1 MQVKGKSW
9 AMKLQITI
17 FVPITAAL
25 LAFACGCDSGTGT
38 SLRDQI
44 ETLSREKTTLKS
56 QVERLQREN
65 EGLTTQVEQLSALGP
80 EVRLEGL
87 AELDRIEIRRRSG
100 LYDKDKDGKKEKLI
114 VYVRPYDKT
123 ADALKAPGQVLV
135 QLWDLNAQAD
145 RAILGQWEIDAA
157 ELKQL
162 WAGTFMTDYYR
173 LAFDVAELLT
183 GDEGEL
189 TIKVSFTDYI
199 TGKVLHAQKVI
210 KP

>member
-1 MQVKGKSW
+1 MQIKGKSR
-9 AMKLQITI
+9 AMKLQITLFMLI
-17 FVPITAAL
+17 AAVL
-25 LAFACGCDSGTGT
+25 LAFACGCDNGSGT
-38 SLRDQI
+38 SLRDQL

-56 QVERLQREN
+56 QLERLQREN
-65 EGLTTQVEQLSALGP
+65 EGLIEQVEQLSSLGP

-87 AELDRIEIRRRSG
+87 AELDSIEISRRSG
-100 LYDKDKDGKKEKLI
+100 LYDKDEDGRKEKLI

-123 ADALKAPGQVLV
+123 TDTVKAPGQVEV

-145 RAILGQWEIDAA
+145 GALLDQWEVGAT
-157 ELKQL
+157 ELKEL
-162 WAGTFMTDYYR
+162 WAGTFMTNYYR
-173 LAFDVAELLT
+173 LAFDVTDLLD

-189 TIKVSFTDYI
+189 TIKIGFTDYI

>member
-1 MQVKGKSW
+1 
-9 AMKLQITI
+9 MKLQITI

-25 LAFACGCDSGTGT
+25 LAFACGCDSGAGT

-44 ETLSREKTTLKS
+44 ETLSREKTSLETR
-56 QVERLQREN
+56 VERLQREN

-135 QLWDLNAQAD
+135 QLWDLNAQEAD
-145 RAILGQWEIDAA
+145 QAILGQWEVAGA

-173 LAFDVAELLT
+173 LTFDVAELLT

-189 TIKVSFTDYI
+189 TVKVTFTDYI

-210 KP
+210 RP